1 MPTMTAMPRTTLFLL
16 AALLGSLL
24 ALPAHAQWKWR
35 DKSGLIQYSDLA
47 PPPGIAE
54 ADILQRPNA
63 QADRAQ
69 QAPVPA
75 SGAAS
80 SQQIAVR
87 TTDPELEAKR
97 KKAEQDKAAQTRA
110 DDERRAQVKLDNC
123 ARAKAYMRSLDDGLR
138 IARTNTKGEREILD
152 DKGRAE
158 EARRT
163 REIMASDCK

>member
-1 MPTMTAMPRTTLFLL
+1 MSTMTAMSRTTLFLL

-47 PPPGIAE
+47 PPPGVAE
-54 ADILQRPNA
+54 ADILQRPNVA
-63 QADRAQ
+63 TVRA
-69 QAPVPA
+69 APAALPA
-75 SGAAS
+75 SGPVS
-80 SQQIAVR
+80 GPQIAIK

-97 KKAEQDKAAQTRA
+97 KKAEQDKADQTRA
-110 DDERRAQVKLDNC
+110 EDERRAQAKLDNC
-123 ARAKAYMRSLDDGLR
+123 SRAKAYMRSLDDGLR
-138 IARTNTKGEREILD
+138 IARTNEKGEREVLD
-152 DKGRAE
+152 DKARAE

>member
-1 MPTMTAMPRTTLFLL
+1 MSTMTAMPRTTLFLL

-47 PPPGIAE
+47 PPPGVAE
-54 ADILQRPNA
+54 ADILQRPNVA
-63 QADRAQ
+63 TVRA
-69 QAPVPA
+69 APAALPA
-75 SGAAS
+75 SGPVS
-80 SQQIAVR
+80 GPQIAIK

-97 KKAEQDKAAQTRA
+97 KKAEQDKADQTRA
-110 DDERRAQVKLDNC
+110 EDERRAQAKLDNC
-123 ARAKAYMRSLDDGLR
+123 SRAKAYMRSLDDGLR
-138 IARTNTKGEREILD
+138 IARTNEKGEREVLD
-152 DKGRAE
+152 DKARAE

>member
-1 MPTMTAMPRTTLFLL
+1 MPTMTAISRNSLLLL

-47 PPPGIAE
+47 PPPGVAE

-63 QADRAQ
+63 PTVRTSQVTAA
-69 QAPVPA
+69 A

-80 SQQIAVR
+80 GPQIAVK

-97 KKAEQDKAAQTRA
+97 KKAEADKAAQTRA
-110 DDERRAQVKLDNC
+110 DDEKRAQAKLDNC
-123 ARAKAYMRSLDDGLR
+123 SRAKAYMRSLDDGLR
-138 IARTNTKGEREILD
+138 IARTNDKGEREVMD
-152 DKGRAE
+152 DKARGE

-163 REIMASDCK
+163 RDIIASDCK